1 MNADRIER
9 EIEIDAPIEVVWSVI
24 TEPQHMM
31 IWFNDQT
38 ELDLRP
44 GGAGRFGWETK
55 ARTRPTVVNVQVERV
70 EEPTYFSFVWNFPD
84 GTEHA
89 PANAPRVEFS
99 LEALGEKTL
108 VRLVESGIT
117 GIPDSE
123 PYYAE
128 HSSGW
133 DVIVARLVD
142 YANTRGSMVG

>member
-1 MNADRIER
+1 MKADRIER

-44 GGAGRFGWETK
+44 GGAGRFTWETK
-55 ARTRPTVVNVQVERV
+55 ARTRPTIVNVQVDRV
-70 EEPTYFSFVWNFPD
+70 EEPTFFSFLWNFPD
-84 GTEHA
+84 GAEPG

-99 LEALGEKTL
+99 LEALGDKTI

-117 GIPDSE
+117 GIPESE
-123 PYYAE
+123 TYYAE

-133 DVIVARLVD
+133 GVIASRLLD
-142 YANTRGSMVG
+142 YANAQGSRVG